1 MERELFALSRTKL
14 DQAVDRFRA
23 HRKSSQQKVP
33 ADRSRWSFFSAMLQL
48 MVLGL
53 GIHDARGY
61 ESTVC
66 CVL

>member
-23 HRKSSQQKVP
+23 HRKSSQQI